1 MDATLDAVKR
11 EGRGKNEANRLRSA
25 GQIPAVVYG
34 SRAEGKTPEGVSI
47 SVDPKAV
54 LRILHSDSGANTLI
68 NLKLD
73 GNEARVMVKEYQLDP
88 ITHHLLH
95 ADFYQLAMDKV
106 ITVTVPVILHG
117 ESRGVKQQGGLIDFV
132 TREIQVQCLPT
143 DIPEHID
150 VDVTELGL
158 NESIRLRDMPVSPK
172 WKPVTDGDTM
182 LVHVVIPKA
191 EESAQATTEAAAPA
205 AAEPE
210 VIKKGKG
217 RGEREGEEVGSPLKL
232 IVGLGNPGREYRE
245 TRHNVGFMIVDEIAR
260 RHGLSWSMAPSQ
272 VPDAFVTKKYGTD
285 PLLLA
290 KPLTYMNR
298 SGDAVAA
305 LARYYDIASADL
317 LIVIDEAALPFGK
330 LRARA
335 RGSAGGHNG
344 LKSIVERL
352 GTQEFPRLRLG
363 VGRGDGRRDLA
374 DHVLATFEPEER
386 TELESVIARA
396 ADAAEMF
403 AVDDIFKVMNVYNPD
418 PTVSEQ
424 TD

>member
-1 MDATLDAVKR
+1 M
-11 EGRGKNEANRLRSA
+11 
-25 GQIPAVVYG
+25 
-34 SRAEGKTPEGVSI
+34 
-47 SVDPKAV
+47 
-54 LRILHSDSGANTLI
+54 
-68 NLKLD
+68 
-73 GNEARVMVKEYQLDP
+73 
-88 ITHHLLH
+88 
-95 ADFYQLAMDKV
+95 
-106 ITVTVPVILHG
+106 
-117 ESRGVKQQGGLIDFV
+117 
-132 TREIQVQCLPT
+132 
-143 DIPEHID
+143 
-150 VDVTELGL
+150 
-158 NESIRLRDMPVSPK
+158 
-172 WKPVTDGDTM
+172 
-182 LVHVVIPKA
+182 
-191 EESAQATTEAAAPA
+191 
-205 AAEPE
+205 
-210 VIKKGKG
+210 
-217 RGEREGEEVGSPLKL
+217 KL

-245 TRHNVGFMIVDEIAR
+245 TRHNVGFLIVDEIAR

-344 LKSIVERL
+344 LKSIIERL

-374 DHVLATFEPEER
+374 DHVLATFESEER